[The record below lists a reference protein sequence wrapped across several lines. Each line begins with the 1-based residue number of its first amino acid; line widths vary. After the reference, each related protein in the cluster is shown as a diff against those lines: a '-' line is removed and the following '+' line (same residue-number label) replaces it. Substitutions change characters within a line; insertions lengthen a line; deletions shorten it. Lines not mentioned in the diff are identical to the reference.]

1 MNVIVVGGGAAGLM
15 AARSADTV
23 TLIEKNDE
31 LGRKLRITG
40 KGRCNITNACEIED
54 MIGMYPK
61 NGKFLY
67 SALYTFTND
76 DITALLERLGV
87 KTKTERGQRVFPV
100 SDDARDVVN
109 AMRKYA
115 LAENVRL
122 IKGEVTSLITE
133 DGAIRGVMTKN
144 GRIDGDRVI
153 LCTGGAS
160 YPRTGSDG
168 SGYRLARDVG
178 HDITPI
184 KPSLV
189 PLVAREKWCG
199 ELMGLSL
206 KNVGVTAYRSGK
218 KVYSGFGEM
227 MFTHFGISGPLI
239 LSMSAHIKDRP
250 QVTVKIDLK
259 PALPSEKLDARILRD
274 FGERKNKHIINALD
288 ALLPRALI
296 PIVVGLAGIEPH
308 KSVSEISREE
318 RQRLAATVKGLELN
332 IMGTRPIDEAVIT
345 SGGVDTRE
353 INPSTMESKIIKG
366 LYFAGEI
373 IDVDGYTGGYNLQAA
388 WSTGYVAAAAAS
400 KE

>member
-1 MNVIVVGGGAAGLM
+1 
-15 AARSADTV
+15 
-23 TLIEKNDE
+23 
-31 LGRKLRITG
+31 
-40 KGRCNITNACEIED
+40 
-54 MIGMYPK
+54 MYPK